1 MNKLLFL
8 QMMAAENDIAAMP
21 IVNDRHVIFDD
32 DGNKNISSNVVAVA
46 SEVESIEEYYTIEV
60 RCQAMRKTFGL
71 FDHYFLVFNG
81 YEYHSGWYKRGKILK
96 DGTTKGSHLISLRKI
111 CKTCY
116 YKIIAEF
123 YVKEDLRI
131 FNAYFPFI
139 NCETICMGIS
149 IQSLLFLTIPFICV
163 LVVKGYFLYAII
175 FLLIS
180 IILVLV
186 HSKYRFSRTTKTKCD
201 HLL

>member
-1 MNKLLFL
+1 MNKLFL
-8 QMMAAENDIAAMP
+8 QMMAVENDIAAMS

-32 DGNKNISSNVVAVA
+32 DGGNKNISSNAAAA
-46 SEVESIEEYYTIEV
+46 SEIASIEEYYTIEV